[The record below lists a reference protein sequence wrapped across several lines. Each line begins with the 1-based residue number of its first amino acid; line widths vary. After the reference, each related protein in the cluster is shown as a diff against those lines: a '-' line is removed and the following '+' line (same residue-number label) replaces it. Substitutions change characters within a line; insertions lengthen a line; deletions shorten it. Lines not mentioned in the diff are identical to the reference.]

1 MGRSTEETDGGKRS
15 MKKFDKGFLLG
26 ASTAAHQVEG
36 NNTHSDFWAMEQME
50 YSSFDEPS
58 LDAVDH
64 YHHFKEDIDLMAGAG
79 LNAYRFSIEWARIE
93 PEHGKFDESEIAHY
107 REVLEYCRE
116 KGIEPVVTMHH
127 FSSPKWLIEEGGWEN
142 EETIGKFADY
152 CAYTVRQLGSL
163 MQYVCTINE
172 ANMGIQMAAITARY
186 AKMMQSSENSN
197 LQVGVNLGGNAFAE
211 RMQKQA
217 EENQKVFGTVKP
229 ETFLSGR
236 TKAGDEIIMQAHQAA
251 KTAMK
256 QICPE
261 LKVGLTLSL
270 HDIQP
275 LPGGEALAKKEWE
288 EEFLH
293 YLPYL
298 REDDFFGLQN
308 YTRTLIGKEGT
319 LPVPKGTET
328 TQMGYEFYPQALGHV
343 IRTVY
348 QELKLPILVTENGI
362 GTADDKR
369 RIAFIEE
376 ALKGVAECKEDK
388 IPVIGYLHWSL
399 LDNFEWQK
407 GFSRTFGLIA
417 VDRTTQK
424 RYPKESLG
432 YLGQFCS

>member
-1 MGRSTEETDGGKRS
+1 

-64 YHHFKEDIDLMAGAG
+64 YHHFKEDIDLMAGVG

-256 QICPE
+256 
-261 LKVGLTLSL
+261 
-270 HDIQP
+270 
-275 LPGGEALAKKEWE
+275 
-288 EEFLH
+288 
-293 YLPYL
+293 
-298 REDDFFGLQN
+298 
-308 YTRTLIGKEGT
+308 
-319 LPVPKGTET
+319 
-328 TQMGYEFYPQALGHV
+328 
-343 IRTVY
+343 
-348 QELKLPILVTENGI
+348 
-362 GTADDKR
+362 
-369 RIAFIEE
+369 
-376 ALKGVAECKEDK
+376 
-388 IPVIGYLHWSL
+388 
-399 LDNFEWQK
+399 
-407 GFSRTFGLIA
+407 
-417 VDRTTQK
+417 
-424 RYPKESLG
+424 
-432 YLGQFCS
+432 